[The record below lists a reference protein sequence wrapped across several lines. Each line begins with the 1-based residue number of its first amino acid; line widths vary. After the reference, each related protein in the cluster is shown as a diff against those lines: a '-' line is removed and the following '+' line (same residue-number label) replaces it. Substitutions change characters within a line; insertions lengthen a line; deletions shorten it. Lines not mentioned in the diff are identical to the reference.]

1 MRTFRRLL
9 PLCLILAACASHAAL
24 PPAPFS
30 IDQVSERHRASF
42 EALLDSLESGDTPA
56 AESLLRGLL
65 PRLEAEAHSGDES
78 LALEADWQWKAAQRF
93 ERIVQGRKR
102 MQAIHLSLDVHLDRT
117 GHGTLRLAIESDWP
131 EALELRPGSLVL
143 REEVTW
149 LSAGGDLASNSYQR
163 IPAPP
168 GGWSLPPLGRI
179 EVDLEPY
186 SEFPL
191 AGALAMRQVYT
202 LRLGAGSIGTDGDVL
217 PAEGW
222 PMVRGLR
229 VSLPEVLP
237 NASLPAGPLLESLAN
252 PDSSAP
258 ARMER
263 LARLRPS
270 EYGVALEG
278 CREALLAATP

>member
-1 MRTFRRLL
+1 
-9 PLCLILAACASHAAL
+9 
-24 PPAPFS
+24 
-30 IDQVSERHRASF
+30 
-42 EALLDSLESGDTPA
+42 
-56 AESLLRGLL
+56 
-65 PRLEAEAHSGDES
+65 
-78 LALEADWQWKAAQRF
+78 
-93 ERIVQGRKR
+93 
-102 MQAIHLSLDVHLDRT
+102 
-117 GHGTLRLAIESDWP
+117 
-131 EALELRPGSLVL
+131 
-143 REEVTW
+143 
-149 LSAGGDLASNSYQR
+149 
-163 IPAPP
+163 
-168 GGWSLPPLGRI
+168 
-179 EVDLEPY
+179 
-186 SEFPL
+186 
-191 AGALAMRQVYT
+191 MRQVYT

-278 CREALLAATP
+278 CREALLAATPEIFERYRPALAWLCFHRPQPQGLPAWRAHLATEHDPKRDQALWEGR